1 MASSDHATATTDHS
15 TAVIDHSTA
24 SADHTAA
31 LADQEIVD
39 GLQDQFNDVIAN
51 ATVDSEVINA
61 RQGSATL
68 SQNILSIKGQLAEK
82 TSQKKSLDKEM
93 RKLTTTQD
101 QKVIVSDNFL
111 RGTSASLGT
120 ADTGQ
125 AWEMLGGTFGID
137 SNHAAPSSAG
147 AWSKAVVSSGVSD
160 CEISLVFYSWPPQ
173 PRLLFRVV
181 DTNNYWFFGWTAA
194 DKLSLYK
201 IVAGVVTSL
210 GAYTSVLSKSVGS
223 VFKVVLS
230 GSSIKCYINNFLA
243 LQASDATF
251 ATATKHGITG
261 YGQAA
266 GFNKFKIK
274 ETIKPIY
281 PNNLI
286 ASVDNML
293 VAYDGSNLFLSTDG
307 GHSYSKG
314 FSIENIEIIKYV
326 HLFSNG
332 NILFADHL
340 KCYYSHDW
348 LGYREST
355 LLAQDNSPFVPYSL
369 KDNFS
374 CYKKGSVKQLV
385 GGVEMLVW
393 GNYSTAS
400 ESEFNDFT
408 KVWYTK
414 DFGVTVKK
422 AYNFNTPT
430 TLKCRH
436 IHNVDF
442 NPSDSSFWIQTGD
455 ENDYFGTVM
464 THWLKG
470 TYDLI
475 TDAWTFTDFAS
486 GIAFKSTNMIFKEP
500 YVYFSNDNYPNG
512 GIKRAPIATM
522 GDSAT
527 HTTVLTT
534 PKSCH
539 FMLIGPSGDIVAF
552 QTREGGAEMPRT
564 MYYAPDGINFVRIV
578 GSMPYIFDSGANSQ
592 YQNYWPINS
601 NGKILA
607 GIQNQDTQ
615 NIILWDKTPSVF
627 VDDFIR
633 ENGFPNAFK

>member
-1 MASSDHATATTDHS
+1 
-15 TAVIDHSTA
+15 
-24 SADHTAA
+24 
-31 LADQEIVD
+31 
-39 GLQDQFNDVIAN
+39 
-51 ATVDSEVINA
+51 
-61 RQGSATL
+61 
-68 SQNILSIKGQLAEK
+68 
-82 TSQKKSLDKEM
+82 
-93 RKLTTTQD
+93 
-101 QKVIVSDNFL
+101 
-111 RGTSASLGT
+111 
-120 ADTGQ
+120 
-125 AWEMLGGTFGID
+125 
-137 SNHAAPSSAG
+137 
-147 AWSKAVVSSGVSD
+147 
-160 CEISLVFYSWPPQ
+160 
-173 PRLLFRVV
+173 
-181 DTNNYWFFGWTAA
+181 
-194 DKLSLYK
+194 
-201 IVAGVVTSL
+201 
-210 GAYTSVLSKSVGS
+210 
-223 VFKVVLS
+223 
-230 GSSIKCYINNFLA
+230 
-243 LQASDATF
+243 
-251 ATATKHGITG
+251 
-261 YGQAA
+261 
-266 GFNKFKIK
+266 
-274 ETIKPIY
+274 
-281 PNNLI
+281 
-286 ASVDNML
+286 ML

-307 GHSYSKG
+307 GLSYTKE
-314 FSIENIEIIKYV
+314 FSVENIEIIKYI

-348 LGYREST
+348 MGYYEST

-393 GNYSTAS
+393 GNYSTES
-400 ESEFNDFT
+400 GSEFNDFT

-470 TYDLI
+470 IYDLT
-475 TDAWTFTDFAS
+475 TDTWTFIDFAS
-486 GIAFKSTNMIFKEP
+486 GIAFKSTNMIFKDP

-522 GDSAT
+522 GDSAM

-539 FMLIGPSGDIVAF
+539 YMLIRPSGDIVAF
-552 QTREGGAEMPRT
+552 QTRDGGAEMPRT
-564 MYYAPDGINFVRIV
+564 MYYTPDGINFVRIV

-607 GIQNQDTQ
+607 GIQNQDAQ

-627 VDDFIR
+627 IDDFIR